1 MKDYYELLQ
10 LTKKLLSYA
19 DTLLM
24 KYLEVRETGKSG
36 DFFGEVK
43 PFADEVKEVNDAWKK
58 EAYEW
63 IKDVRPKNIYNQQID
78 SAYEHI
84 ETISV
89 QAFFPNTS
97 RSRFNDVIASAKFI
111 LTTIIHGIE
120 GESLK

>member
-1 MKDYYELLQ
+1 MKDYKELLQ
-10 LTKKLLSYA
+10 LTKKLLSYV
-19 DTLLM
+19 DTLSLKYM
-24 KYLEVRETGKSG
+24 KVRETGESG

-43 PFADEVKEVNDAWKK
+43 PFADAVKEVNDEWKR

-63 IKDVRPKNIYNQQID
+63 IKVRGPKNLYNQQID
-78 SAYEHI
+78 SAYDHI

-97 RSRFNDVIASAKFI
+97 RSRFNDVVASAKFI
-111 LTTIIHGIE
+111 LTSVINEIE